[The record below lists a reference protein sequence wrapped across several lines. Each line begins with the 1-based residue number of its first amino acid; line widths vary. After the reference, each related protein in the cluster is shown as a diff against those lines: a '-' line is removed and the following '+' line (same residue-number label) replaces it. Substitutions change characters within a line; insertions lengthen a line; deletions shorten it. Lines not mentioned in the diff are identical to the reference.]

1 MLVGRGDGERGHT
14 KVQQQGVAREKEKP
28 VSIKVL
34 DEADGR
40 FVILT
45 YADGAVVRE
54 AVDPKKRPARRPRRP
69 QQTLKAERMD
79 RTRKKSY

>member
-1 MLVGRGDGERGHT
+1 VR
-14 KVQQQGVAREKEKP
+14 KKKP
-28 VSIKVL
+28 VDIRVL

-54 AVDPKKRPARRPRRP
+54 AVDPKKKPARRPRRP
-69 QQTLKAERMD
+69 QHTLKIERMNQ
-79 RTRKKSY
+79 TPKKSY

>member
-1 MLVGRGDGERGHT
+1 MRKR
-14 KVQQQGVAREKEKP
+14 KP
-28 VSIKVL
+28 VSIRVL

-54 AVDPKKRPARRPRRP
+54 AVDPKKKPARKPRRP